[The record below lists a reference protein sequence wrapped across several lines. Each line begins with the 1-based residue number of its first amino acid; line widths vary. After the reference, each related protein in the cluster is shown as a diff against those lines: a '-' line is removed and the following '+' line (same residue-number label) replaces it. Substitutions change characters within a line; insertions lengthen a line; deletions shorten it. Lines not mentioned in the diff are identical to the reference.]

1 MASIIFLL
9 VSLVSLGTLRI
20 LLSAKPVRRRSRI
33 NSLICISRSRMEI
46 GRGCFGR
53 RSARLLIRGGE
64 SFTSKN
70 THSLSCRKGAC
81 AASAITFRVQPFGA
95 GHRRREFGLQTLLSL
110 FQRIERWLSIKL
122 RGIRLWRC
130 QSSAWIS
137 LGLAYFCFEFSN
149 VLPHGPAWAMG
160 D

>member
-1 MASIIFLL
+1 MYIAVADGDWSRLFR
-9 VSLVSLGTLRI
+9 S
-20 LLSAKPVRRRSRI
+20 PVCKAFDPR
-33 NSLICISRSRMEI
+33 
-46 GRGCFGR
+46 
-53 RSARLLIRGGE
+53 GE